1 MERGCCFDWSCLAL
15 PHGSFACSA
24 AQGKILADWAN
35 SGSHEDYFTKK
46 GTMKITLGGVEYMLL
61 QAFVDD
67 EIPGLALK
75 KVVAPFAMLHLMLAH
90 ERSEFGC
97 SRMSFDTLGRA
108 PPVPLSWSRSSA
120 S

>member
-1 MERGCCFDWSCLAL
+1 MIGLAL

-75 KVVAPFAMLHLMLAH
+75 KV
-90 ERSEFGC
+90 G
-97 SRMSFDTLGRA
+97 
-108 PPVPLSWSRSSA
+108 PLPKLFFPTQVGFHSCM
-120 S
+120 

>member
-1 MERGCCFDWSCLAL
+1 LIGLAL